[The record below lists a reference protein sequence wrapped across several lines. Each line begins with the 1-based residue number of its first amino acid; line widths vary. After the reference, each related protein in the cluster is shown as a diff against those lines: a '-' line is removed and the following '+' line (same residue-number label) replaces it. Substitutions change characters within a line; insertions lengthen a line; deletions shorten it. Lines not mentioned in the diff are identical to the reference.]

1 MATMFEQIFGNA
13 KSPGGLLG
21 NPAFMVGSGLLSNRG
36 NPWGGAIQGL
46 AAAQGYKLSEAKM
59 KKEEEQEARLKELQD
74 MQMAAAKQ
82 AQERQQYTQALL
94 TAGSSQNPA
103 LLQDP
108 AFQSQLRMKAAAY
121 GDPAALQAG
130 GLLAPLPTST
140 ELPADARL
148 WEWAKGDKE
157 RMEFLQRGN
166 QQQAPSNVQEWQYFN
181 SLSPE
186 DQQRFLA
193 MKRSGQMF
201 DVGGVPNVLTP
212 SGSTTPLATPEDVAR
227 NRGQQA
233 AATAAG
239 TEQGKAAATAQIDLP
254 KVESSA
260 EYMVNLLDELKAHPG
275 KSYAVGA
282 SSVAP
287 ILPGTPAAGFM
298 SRLEQVKGEQF
309 LQAYQQLKGGGVIT
323 EIEGAKAEQAIARMN
338 RAQSE
343 AEFDTAVD
351 DFKAAILRGVQGA
364 RAKAGGGYPKITGP
378 SQAQGGA
385 VRKVYNPT
393 TGKLE

>member
-1 MATMFEQIFGNA
+1 MAGLLGG
-13 KSPGGLLG
+13 KSVGGLLG
-21 NPAFMVGSGLLSNRG
+21 TIGTLAQRINQSPEWQDLALNRRTG
-36 NPWGGAIQGL
+36 DPM
-46 AAAQGYKLSEAKM
+46 AAERARMMRA
-59 KKEEEQEARLKELQD
+59 EEERARREAEIREQQLQ
-74 MQMAAAKQ
+74 MQIDQQAK

-108 AFQSQLRMKAAAY
+108 AFQAQLRMKAAAY

-201 DVGGVPNVLTP
+201 YVGGVPNVLTP

-239 TEQGKAAATAQIDLP
+239 TAAGEAQAAAPGKVASIDDALTAVQGIKDDPAIKNAYGVVAGRAPTLRQDTQDFEA
-254 KVESSA
+254 KRDQVVEAISLA
-260 EYMVNLLDELKAHPG
+260 ERGELKG
-275 KSYAVGA
+275 
-282 SSVAP
+282 
-287 ILPGTPAAGFM
+287 
-298 SRLEQVKGEQF
+298 
-309 LQAYQQLKGGGVIT
+309 
-323 EIEGAKAEQAIARMN
+323 
-338 RAQSE
+338 
-343 AEFDTAVD
+343 
-351 DFKAAILRGVQGA
+351 
-364 RAKAGGGYPKITGP
+364 TGP
-378 SQAQGGA
+378 ITDFEQKMLRSAKTILQNKLIGPELAQAEVNRVYEWLSAKRAAAAKIVPGSSPSQRA
-385 VRKVYNPT
+385 RLKYNPA
-393 TGKLE
+393 TGEFE

>member
-21 NPAFMVGSGLLSNRG
+21 NPAFMVGSGLLSNQG

-239 TEQGKAAATAQIDLP
+239 TEQGKAGAQAQINLP
-254 KVESSA
+254 QVVANGEQMLA
-260 EYMVNLLDELKAHPG
+260 QLEALKTHPG
-275 KSYAVGA
+275 LPYAVGT
-282 SSVAP
+282 SSVLP
-287 ILPGTPAAGFM
+287 VVPGTPAADFKT
-298 SRLEQVKGEQF
+298 RLDQVQGAQF
-309 LQAYQQLKGGGVIT
+309 LQAYETLKGGGQIT
-323 EIEGAKAEQAIARMN
+323 EVEGKKAEAAIARMN
-338 RAQSE
+338 RAQTE
-343 AEFDTAVD
+343 GEFIKSVE
-351 DFKAAILRGVQGA
+351 DFEQVIAAGLA
-364 RAKAGGGYPKITGP
+364 RANQKANPGTAKQRLKYNTATG
-378 SQAQGGA
+378 
-385 VRKVYNPT
+385 
-393 TGKLE
+393 EFE

>member
-1 MATMFEQIFGNA
+1 MAGLLGG
-13 KSPGGLLG
+13 KSVGGLLG
-21 NPAFMVGSGLLSNRG
+21 TIGTLAQRINQSPEWQDLALNRRTG
-36 NPWGGAIQGL
+36 DPM
-46 AAAQGYKLSEAKM
+46 AAERARMMRA
-59 KKEEEQEARLKELQD
+59 EEERARREAEIREQQLQ
-74 MQMAAAKQ
+74 MQIDQQAK

-108 AFQSQLRMKAAAY
+108 AFQAQLRMKAAAY

-166 QQQAPSNVQEWQYFN
+166 QQQAPSSVQEWQYFN

-239 TEQGKAAATAQIDLP
+239 TAAGEAQAAAPGKVASIDDALTAVQGIKDDPAIKNAYGVVAGRAPTLRQDTQDFEA
-254 KVESSA
+254 KRDQVVEAISLA
-260 EYMVNLLDELKAHPG
+260 ERGELKG
-275 KSYAVGA
+275 
-282 SSVAP
+282 
-287 ILPGTPAAGFM
+287 
-298 SRLEQVKGEQF
+298 
-309 LQAYQQLKGGGVIT
+309 
-323 EIEGAKAEQAIARMN
+323 
-338 RAQSE
+338 
-343 AEFDTAVD
+343 
-351 DFKAAILRGVQGA
+351 
-364 RAKAGGGYPKITGP
+364 TGP
-378 SQAQGGA
+378 ITDFEQKMLRSAKTILQNKLIGPELAQAEVNRVYEWLSAKRAAAAKIVPGSSPSQRA
-385 VRKVYNPT
+385 RLKYNPA
-393 TGKLE
+393 TGEFE

>member
-1 MATMFEQIFGNA
+1 MAGLLGG
-13 KSPGGLLG
+13 KSVGGLLG
-21 NPAFMVGSGLLSNRG
+21 TIGTLAQRINQSPEWQDLALNRRTG
-36 NPWGGAIQGL
+36 DPM
-46 AAAQGYKLSEAKM
+46 AAERARMMRA
-59 KKEEEQEARLKELQD
+59 EEERARREAEIREQQLQ
-74 MQMAAAKQ
+74 MQMDQQVK

-94 TAGSSQNPA
+94 TAASSQNPG

-121 GDPAALQAG
+121 GDPAALEAG
-130 GLLAPLPTST
+130 GLLSPMPTST

-148 WEWAKGDKE
+148 YEWAKGDPS
-157 RMEFLQRGN
+157 RMAFVQRGQ
-166 QQQAPSNVQEWQYFN
+166 QQQAPANVQEWQYFN
-181 SLSPE
+181 SLSPQ

>member
-1 MATMFEQIFGNA
+1 MKKNFDI
-13 KSPGGLLG
+13 GGLLG
-21 NPAFMVGSGLLSNRG
+21 NPLFMMGTGLLSNQQ
-36 NPWGGAIQGL
+36 NQMGGALSGL

-94 TAGSSQNPA
+94 TAGSSQNPG

-239 TEQGKAAATAQIDLP
+239 TAAGEAQAAAPGKVASIDDALTAVQGIKDDPAIKNAYGVVAGRAPTLRQDTQDFEA
-254 KVESSA
+254 KRDQVVEAISLA
-260 EYMVNLLDELKAHPG
+260 ERGELKG
-275 KSYAVGA
+275 
-282 SSVAP
+282 
-287 ILPGTPAAGFM
+287 
-298 SRLEQVKGEQF
+298 
-309 LQAYQQLKGGGVIT
+309 
-323 EIEGAKAEQAIARMN
+323 
-338 RAQSE
+338 
-343 AEFDTAVD
+343 
-351 DFKAAILRGVQGA
+351 
-364 RAKAGGGYPKITGP
+364 TGP
-378 SQAQGGA
+378 ITDFEQKMLRSAKTILQNKLIGPELAQAEVNRVYEWLSAKRAAAAKIVPGSSPSQRA
-385 VRKVYNPT
+385 RLKYNPA
-393 TGKLE
+393 TGEFE

>member
-1 MATMFEQIFGNA
+1 MGTCGGWRTCGVAGMKKNFDI
-13 KSPGGLLG
+13 GGLLG
-21 NPAFMVGSGLLSNRG
+21 NPLFMMGTGLLSNQQ
-36 NPWGGAIQGL
+36 NQMGGALSGL

-239 TEQGKAAATAQIDLP
+239 TAAGEAQAAAPGKVASIDDALTAVQGIKDDPAIKNAYGVVAGRAPTLRQDTQDFEA
-254 KVESSA
+254 KRDQVVEAISLA
-260 EYMVNLLDELKAHPG
+260 ERGELKG
-275 KSYAVGA
+275 
-282 SSVAP
+282 
-287 ILPGTPAAGFM
+287 
-298 SRLEQVKGEQF
+298 
-309 LQAYQQLKGGGVIT
+309 
-323 EIEGAKAEQAIARMN
+323 
-338 RAQSE
+338 
-343 AEFDTAVD
+343 
-351 DFKAAILRGVQGA
+351 
-364 RAKAGGGYPKITGP
+364 TGP
-378 SQAQGGA
+378 ITDFEQKMLRSAKTILQNKLIGPELAQAEVNRVYEWLSAKRAAAAKIVPGSSPSQRA
-385 VRKVYNPT
+385 RLKYNPA
-393 TGKLE
+393 TGEFE

>member
-1 MATMFEQIFGNA
+1 MAGLLGNIGA
-13 KSPGGLLG
+13 GLTGLLG
-21 NPAFMVGSGLLSNRG
+21 NP
-36 NPWGGAIQGL
+36 
-46 AAAQGYKLSEAKM
+46 KAK
-59 KKEEEQEARLKELQD
+59 D
-74 MQMAAAKQ
+74 
-82 AQERQQYTQALL
+82 ALL
-94 TAGSSQNPA
+94 ATFASG
-103 LLQDP
+103 
-108 AFQSQLRMKAAAY
+108 
-121 GDPAALQAG
+121 GDPAMAMQLRRQKSMQEEIARAEEERQLRLQQLQMQMRQQQEAEAQRRIG
-130 GLLAPLPTST
+130 NVTMQHYAENPNAVAFGGPGATPQQKLAGLLTRGVDPQIASGLIGQSSDM
-140 ELPADARL
+140 PADARL
-148 WEWAKGDKE
+148 YEWAQGDPK
-157 RMEFLQRGN
+157 RMAFLQRGN

-186 DQQRFLA
+186 DQQRFLS

-201 DVGGVPNVLTP
+201 DIGGVPNVLTAGGAP
-212 SGSTTPLATPEDVAR
+212 VPLATPEAVAT
-227 NRGQQA
+227 NKGQQA

>member
-1 MATMFEQIFGNA
+1 MAGLLGG
-13 KSPGGLLG
+13 KSVGGLLG
-21 NPAFMVGSGLLSNRG
+21 TIGTLAQRINQSPEWQDLALNRRTG
-36 NPWGGAIQGL
+36 DPM
-46 AAAQGYKLSEAKM
+46 AAERARMMRA
-59 KKEEEQEARLKELQD
+59 EEERARREAEIREQQLQL
-74 MQMAAAKQ
+74 QMDQQAK

-94 TAGSSQNPA
+94 TAASSQNPG

-121 GDPAALQAG
+121 GDPAALEAG
-130 GLLAPLPTST
+130 GLLPPMPTST

-148 WEWAKGDKE
+148 YEWAKGDPQ
-157 RMEFLQRGN
+157 RMAFVQRGQ

-323 EIEGAKAEQAIARMN
+323 EIEGAKAEQAIARMG